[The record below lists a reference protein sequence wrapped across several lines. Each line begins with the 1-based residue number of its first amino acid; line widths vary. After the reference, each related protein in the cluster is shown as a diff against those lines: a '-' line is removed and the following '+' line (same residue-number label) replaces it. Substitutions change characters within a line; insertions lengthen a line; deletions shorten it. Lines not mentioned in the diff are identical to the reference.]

1 MNVRELPNIISW
13 CNEKQI
19 EFSYHLIVPM
29 MNEKKFRD
37 IVYPQSVELQSKGY
51 IQELKS
57 YLGNAEIYM
66 NKKNDYLS
74 NKNLTMFKQ
83 YIERLK

>member
-37 IVYPQSVELQSKGY
+37 IVYPQSVELQSKEY

>member
-1 MNVRELPNIISW
+1 
-13 CNEKQI
+13 
-19 EFSYHLIVPM
+19 M

-37 IVYPQSVELQSKGY
+37 IVYPQSVELQSKEY